1 MKNKPNIIVFFTD
14 QQRWDTSGLHGNP
27 LSLMENFEKNL
38 EEKYLNNFN
47 NLLINIIEKIQNQNK
62 KNHIFIN
69 KAIHSLSE
77 IKGSI
82 EGKKN
87 YETYTKKGVTTYKV
101 NNVVKKSSDD
111 LGRNLVKPS

>member
-1 MKNKPNIIVFFTD
+1 MKAIPLRFYSVFETE
-14 QQRWDTSGLHGNP
+14 S
-27 LSLMENFEKNL
+27 
-38 EEKYLNNFN
+38 
-47 NLLINIIEKIQNQNK
+47 NQNK

-101 NNVVKKSSDD
+101 NNVVKKSTDV
-111 LGRNLVKPS
+111 RPSLTPTS